1 MAAEACALLVS
12 LDLQGHVHSATC
24 GHARVEHEDHWDY
37 LVDDELHHV
46 APSCCGKRCTSGP
59 VVVSHGRLSTL
70 SSLKLRWG
78 ASQSGISE
86 QRGLL
91 VGTPISTAADGGDAG
106 PSTSSAPADAPP
118 QPPSG
123 TAALQTTRVF
133 AAGICCPMEVPLVH
147 SVLGGMPGVHSV
159 EVSVMAQTVVVQHD
173 PGLAPPGALV
183 AALNGAML
191 EASLTIPRAQAQVRG
206 RWVPPWHILAGAVLL
221 AVSLLHFLAAPTGA
235 SGLDY
240 LEYVS
245 LGAVAL
251 CLPRIALRAA
261 LALRRGIIDIHM
273 LVTLATAG
281 AIALEDYVEAAAVV
295 VLFAVAEH
303 WERCSTDKARDAV
316 AAVLM
321 LRPETA
327 RLAATGEQLPV
338 EAVAV
343 GTEVLVVPGE
353 SVPLDGVVVTGESA
367 VDENMLTGESAPVP
381 RRPGDAVHAG
391 TLNVGSAPL
400 LVRTTAA
407 AGDTAVARMAQLV
420 EQAASQQSPAEAA
433 VTKFAR
439 IYTPVILVAC
449 TLLAFLP
456 WIWAAPEDRKDWV
469 YLSLQLLVTACPCA
483 LVLSTPAAVVCTLA
497 RAAQKG
503 VLIKGGAALERLRR
517 VSVVTFDK
525 TGTLTKGS
533 FQVVDCQT
541 CNGWTRPELLRL
553 LGSAERGSSHPLA
566 AAVLGYAAAQGAVCD
581 APMEDS
587 TSVPG
592 AGLLALVDGR
602 RLAAGTAALLA
613 QHVGVEGPE
622 VAAAQAAIDA
632 EGATACFVAVDG
644 QLAGWISA
652 RDVVRPEAAQAVSM
666 LSSIGVRAAM
676 LTGDA
681 PAAAAGVGAATGIP
695 APRVHARLLPG
706 EKLAKVAE
714 YKQDP
719 GSPRAAAGCCP
730 GLLPAAACCVQG
742 GGDGDGGR
750 GGALCGLLRR
760 RKQQQAAWVA
770 HVGDGVND
778 APALAAADAG
788 IAMGV
793 AGSAA
798 ALEAGSVALFTND
811 VRAVPAAL
819 MLARAA
825 SAVIW
830 QNIVF
835 SVATKVAVLVPAM
848 TGHFTLWGAVAMDAG
863 SALLVVANALRLLK
877 WRWPLDEK
885 PGAKGKGKAQADCCA
900 SGACSALQQH
910 SHAGHSHARHSHSHH
925 AHGCCSGGA
934 KDHSHAGHSHS
945 EHAHG
950 CCGGDAQPHSHAG
963 HSHTEHGQGCC
974 SGGEKQPSHAE
985 HEHSHSK
992 HSHGCCSGGAKQHSH
1007 AEHSHSQH
1015 SHASGQSPAGCPSG
1029 KPHEHET

>member
-1 MAAEACALLVS
+1 MAAEACALLAA
-12 LDLQGHVHSATC
+12 LDLHGHTHSATC
-24 GHARVEHEDHWDY
+24 GHERVEHDGHWDY

-46 APSCCGKRCTSGP
+46 APSCCGKRCSSGP

-70 SSLKLRWG
+70 PSLKLRRPPSSPG
-78 ASQSGISE
+78 E
-86 QRGLL
+86 RHGLL
-91 VGTPISTAADGGDAG
+91 VESPTAPAAATGDACAG
-106 PSTSSAPADAPP
+106 SLGVEPSLAPAAPA
-118 QPPSG
+118 G
-123 TAALQTTRVF
+123 VAAALRTTRVF

-159 EVSVMAQTVVVQHD
+159 EVSVMAQTVVVEHD
-173 PGLAPPGALV
+173 PSLAPPGALV

-191 EASLTIPRAQAQVRG
+191 EASLTVPRSQAKVRG
-206 RWVPPWHILAGAVLL
+206 RWVPPWYVLAGAVLL
-221 AVSLLHFLAAPTGA
+221 AISLLHYLSGPTDAP
-235 SGLDY
+235 GLEN
-240 LEYVS
+240 LKYVS

-281 AIALEDYVEAAAVV
+281 AIALADYAEAAAVV

-316 AAVLM
+316 AAVLT

-327 RLAATGEQLPV
+327 KLAATGEQLPV
-338 EAVAV
+338 EQVAV
-343 GTEVLVVPGE
+343 GTEVLVAPGE
-353 SVPLDGVVVTGESA
+353 SVPLDGTVVTGESA
-367 VDENMLTGESAPVP
+367 VDENLLTGESAPVL
-381 RRPGDAVHAG
+381 RRPGDTVHAG
-391 TLNVGSAPL
+391 TLNVGSTPL

-439 IYTPVILVAC
+439 IYTPIILLAC
-449 TLLAFLP
+449 ALLAFLP
-456 WIWAAPEDRKDWV
+456 WAWVAPSDRKDWV

-483 LVLSTPAAVVCTLA
+483 LVLSTPAAVVCALA

-533 FQVVDCQT
+533 FQVVNCQT
-541 CNGWTRPELLRL
+541 CNGWTRAQLLRL

-566 AAVLGYAAAQGAVCD
+566 AAVLGYAAAQGATCD
-581 APMEDS
+581 APVEDS
-587 TSVPG
+587 TAVPG
-592 AGLLALVDGR
+592 AGLTALVDGR
-602 RLAAGTAALLA
+602 RLAAGTAGLLA
-613 QHVGVEGPE
+613 AHAGVEGPE

-632 EGATACFVAVDG
+632 DGATACFVAVDG
-644 QLAGWISA
+644 ELAGWISA
-652 RDVVRPEAAQAVSM
+652 RDVVRPEAAQAVGM
-666 LSSIGVRAAM
+666 LSAMHVRAAM

-681 PAAAAGVGAATGIP
+681 PAAAAAVGAAIGIP
-695 APRVHARLLPG
+695 PPRVHAWLLPG

-719 GSPRAAAGCCP
+719 GTPRAAAGCCP
-730 GLLPAAACCVQG
+730 GLLPAAACCLQGRPGSG
-742 GGDGDGGR
+742 GGG
-750 GGALCGLLRR
+750 GGARCGLLRR
-760 RKQQQAAWVA
+760 NKRQQASWVA

-825 SAVIW
+825 GAIIW
-830 QNIVF
+830 QNIAF
-835 SVATKVAVLVPAM
+835 AVATKVAVLVPAM
-848 TGHFTLWGAVAMDAG
+848 MGHFTLVGAVAVDSG
-863 SALLVVANALRLLK
+863 SALLVLANALRLLK
-877 WRWPLDEK
+877 WRWPLDAR
-885 PGAKGKGKAQADCCA
+885 PGSKGKADCCA
-900 SGACSALQQH
+900 SGACGPAKQH
-910 SHAGHSHARHSHSHH
+910 SHSEHGHGCCVSDACDTGAAKQQHHYHSKHSR
-925 AHGCCSGGA
+925 GCCSGGA
-934 KDHSHAGHSHS
+934 CDDAGAAKQHGHAEHSHGCCASGANAGVAKPHAHSEHGAHRSHGHSHG
-945 EHAHG
+945 G
-950 CCGGDAQPHSHAG
+950 CCAGSQPQAG
-963 HSHTEHGQGCC
+963 SAEHGQGCR
-974 SGGEKQPSHAE
+974 SGGELP
-985 HEHSHSK
+985 
-992 HSHGCCSGGAKQHSH
+992 
-1007 AEHSHSQH
+1007 
-1015 SHASGQSPAGCPSG
+1015 
-1029 KPHEHET
+1029 